1 MAPVKLGYVGC
12 GFMAQKVHIPNFL
25 SISECDLV
33 AIAEVRAELGQ
44 KVQDRYRVPKLY
56 KDHLE
61 LAKDNEIE
69 AVAVSADFAL
79 QGEIAKDLLSAGKCV
94 FMEKPMAV
102 SIKQAKSLL
111 EAAKS
116 ANTKLM
122 VGYMKRYDAGNELVK
137 LNVTKFR
144 ETGELGDITYVRNHG
159 FCGDWICNLD
169 TPMESTNEVAPSGP
183 RKVPEWLPADRVG
196 SYLGYLQ
203 QYTHNI
209 NLLRWFLDAGDD
221 VRVKMVD
228 LDENGYS

>member
-1 MAPVKLGYVGC
+1 MDPVKLGYVGC

-25 SISECDLV
+25 RISECDLV

-61 LAKDNEIE
+61 LAKDSEIE

-102 SIKQAKSLL
+102 SIKQAESLL
-111 EAAKS
+111 ETAKS

-144 ETGELGDITYVRNHG
+144 QTKELGHIQFDQLVSSIVPFHITNHKLWVGRFCRFQQRFSLLNRNSH
-159 FCGDWICNLD
+159 
-169 TPMESTNEVAPSGP
+169 
-183 RKVPEWLPADRVG
+183 R
-196 SYLGYLQ
+196 
-203 QYTHNI
+203 
-209 NLLRWFLDAGDD
+209 LLH
-221 VRVKMVD
+221 
-228 LDENGYS
+228 ENTFACT